1 MDYVENRNISLIF
14 DTEEEEIFTAIDYD
28 KIERVVLNL
37 LSNAIK
43 FTNPGGLITVDI
55 KLKENNVL
63 IIVKDTGVGIP
74 EEKQDHIF
82 ERFTQIDNSLTRNAD
97 GSGIGLSI
105 VKSIVE
111 LHNGKVYVDSKV
123 NEGSTFT
130 VELPVRVL
138 ENNTIELNKDISSNI
153 NTKINLEF
161 SDLYNKN
168 L

>member
-1 MDYVENRNISLIF
+1 M
-14 DTEEEEIFTAIDYD
+14 
-28 KIERVVLNL
+28 
-37 LSNAIK
+37 
-43 FTNPGGLITVDI
+43 
-55 KLKENNVL
+55 L

-111 LHNGKVYVDSKV
+111 LHNGKIYVDSKV

-138 ENNTIELNKDISSNI
+138 ENNAIELNKIYLQILILKSI
-153 NTKINLEF
+153 
-161 SDLYNKN
+161 
-168 L
+168 